1 MLKRKINIDIQLKVY
16 DIQGIISYQ
25 KIRIFEFVGFF
36 DELNENKQIN
46 ENIKKVIKTLK
57 EVK

>member
-1 MLKRKINIDIQLKVY
+1 MKVY

-25 KIRIFEFVGFF
+25 KIRIFEFVGFSG
-36 DELNENKQIN
+36 ELNENKQIN